1 MISFRYNVELYFRLS
16 IFFYCLSSHLFNNYS
31 GDYVRMEIKS
41 YFIIFAR
48 FSYFFQN
55 CYAILLVVAFLLQC
69 LRYKI

>member
-41 YFIIFAR
+41 YF
-48 FSYFFQN
+48 SYFFQN